1 MLHGG
6 IKGFN
11 KGMEKIIDQVT
22 KAHPGDI
29 VIVKVTNPL
38 TEEQK
43 ETLKS
48 QISML
53 DKSGVKFLIWDAGDI
68 EIGVISKGFADNG
81 DNKSDGTANK

>member
-6 IKGFN
+6 IKEFN

-29 VIVKVTNPL
+29 VIVKTTHPL
-38 TEEQK
+38 TEEQR

-68 EIGVISKGFADNG
+68 EIGVIK
-81 DNKSDGTANK
+81 